1 MKTLEKS
8 ILQGTTHMRTHLE
21 VDPVVGLR
29 SLEGIQPLIEEYKWA
44 IDLEICVFPQ
54 EGLLNNPG
62 TDELMVEGLKQGCH
76 VVGGAPYTDSDPP
89 GQIDRLFEMAREYDV
104 DVDMHLDF
112 GNTPEGMTI
121 EHVCNRT
128 EEYGWGGRVTVGHM
142 TQLSTLEVPEL
153 ERITR
158 RLADVGVAVTVLP
171 STDLYLMG
179 RHQDHNVLRGV
190 VPIHKMLRHGVNCN
204 LSSNN
209 VLNPFTPFGDCS
221 LIRMANLYANIC
233 QVGQIDDTIECF
245 DMVTRRSA
253 ELLNLDDYGIEVGKS
268 ADLVVIDNSDRQG
281 AVAELSQPLMGIKR
295 GHVDVQARAGPTP
308 PARALTM
315 PDLPFEDPVG
325 AFCRRNHVALKGAG
339 GGPLAGLS
347 FGAKDVFHIAGTRT
361 GFGHPTWLATHE
373 APAEDRGR
381 GAAAARC
388 GGRRRR
394 QDPHRRAGVQPHRR
408 EPALRYAGQHARA
421 RSHSRGLVQRLR
433 GGGHGR
439 ARRLRHRHRL
449 RGLGPA
455 AGELLRHLRH
465 ASDGRPRAA
474 RRGDPVRPAL
484 RRRRLVSRATPEC
497 WSGSGACSWPTTRN
511 RRRRAGCFA
520 PSTPSRWWTKR
531 CPAPW
536 TLRSRRWRLAS
547 ARSRT

>member
-1 MKTLEKS
+1 MDLILRNALIAGAENEPPIDIGIEGGRVAAIEAGLAAEGEEIDVGGRLVSPGFIETHIHLDKSCLLDRCKSVEGTLEEAISEVAKAKQNFQPDEVRERAVRTLEKS

-29 SLEGIQPLIEEYKWA
+29 SLEGIQPLIDEYRWA

-62 TDELMVEGLKQGCH
+62 TDELMVEGLKRGCH

-89 GQIDRLFEMAREYDV
+89 GQIDRLFEMAREFDV

-128 EEYGWGGRVTVGHM
+128 EEFGWGGRVTVGHM

-190 VPIHKMLRHGVNCN
+190 VPIHRMLRYGVNCN

-268 ADLVVIDNSDRQG
+268 ADLVVIDNTDRQS
-281 AVAELSQPLMGIKR
+281 AVAELSPPLMGIKR
-295 GHVDVQARAGPTP
+295 GHVT
-308 PARALTM
+308 
-315 PDLPFEDPVG
+315 F
-325 AFCRRNHVALKGAG
+325 
-339 GGPLAGLS
+339 
-347 FGAKDVFHIAGTRT
+347 
-361 GFGHPTWLATHE
+361 
-373 APAEDRGR
+373 
-381 GAAAARC
+381 
-388 GGRRRR
+388 
-394 QDPHRRAGVQPHRR
+394 RR
-408 EPALRYAGQHARA
+408 EPAELRWP
-421 RSHSRGLVQRLR
+421 
-433 GGGHGR
+433 GR
-439 ARRLRHRHRL
+439 
-449 RGLGPA
+449 
-455 AGELLRHLRH
+455 
-465 ASDGRPRAA
+465 
-474 RRGDPVRPAL
+474 
-484 RRRRLVSRATPEC
+484 
-497 WSGSGACSWPTTRN
+497 
-511 RRRRAGCFA
+511 
-520 PSTPSRWWTKR
+520 
-531 CPAPW
+531 
-536 TLRSRRWRLAS
+536 
-547 ARSRT
+547 

>member
-1 MKTLEKS
+1 MDLILRNALIVGAENEPPVDIGIEGGRVAAVEAGLAAEGEEIDVGGRLVSPGFIETHIHLDKSCLLDRCKSVEGTLEEAISEVAKAKQNFQPEEVRERAVKTLEKS

-29 SLEGIQPLIEEYKWA
+29 SLEGIQPLIDEYKWA

-62 TDELMVEGLKQGCH
+62 TDELMVEGLKRGCH

-89 GQIDRLFEMAREYDV
+89 GQIDRLFEMAREFDV

-128 EEYGWGGRVTVGHM
+128 EEFGYGGRVTVGHM
-142 TQLSTLEVPEL
+142 TQLSTMEVPEL

-190 VPIHKMLRHGVNCN
+190 VPIHRMLRHGVNCN

-268 ADLVVIDNSDRQG
+268 ADLVVIDNTDRQS
-281 AVAELSQPLMGIKR
+281 AVAELSPPLMGIKR
-295 GHVDVQARAGPTP
+295 GHVT
-308 PARALTM
+308 
-315 PDLPFEDPVG
+315 F
-325 AFCRRNHVALKGAG
+325 
-339 GGPLAGLS
+339 
-347 FGAKDVFHIAGTRT
+347 
-361 GFGHPTWLATHE
+361 
-373 APAEDRGR
+373 
-381 GAAAARC
+381 
-388 GGRRRR
+388 
-394 QDPHRRAGVQPHRR
+394 RR
-408 EPALRYAGQHARA
+408 EPAELRWP
-421 RSHSRGLVQRLR
+421 
-433 GGGHGR
+433 GR
-439 ARRLRHRHRL
+439 
-449 RGLGPA
+449 
-455 AGELLRHLRH
+455 
-465 ASDGRPRAA
+465 
-474 RRGDPVRPAL
+474 
-484 RRRRLVSRATPEC
+484 
-497 WSGSGACSWPTTRN
+497 
-511 RRRRAGCFA
+511 
-520 PSTPSRWWTKR
+520 
-531 CPAPW
+531 
-536 TLRSRRWRLAS
+536 
-547 ARSRT
+547 

>member
-1 MKTLEKS
+1 MDLILRNALIVGAENEPSVDIGIEGGRIAAVEAGLAAEGEEIDVGGRLVSPGFIETHIHLDKSCLLDRCKSVEGTLEEAISEVAKAKRNFQPDEVRERAVRTLEKS

-62 TDELMVEGLKQGCH
+62 TDELMIEGLKRGCR

-89 GQIDRLFEMAREYDV
+89 GQIDRLFEMAREFDV

-142 TQLSTLEVPEL
+142 TQLSTLEVSEL

-158 RLADVGVAVTVLP
+158 RLADAGVAVTVLP

-190 VPIHKMLRHGVNCN
+190 VPIHRMLRYGVNCN

-268 ADLVVIDNSDRQG
+268 ADLVVIDNTDRQG

-295 GHVDVQARAGPTP
+295 GHVT
-308 PARALTM
+308 
-315 PDLPFEDPVG
+315 F
-325 AFCRRNHVALKGAG
+325 
-339 GGPLAGLS
+339 
-347 FGAKDVFHIAGTRT
+347 
-361 GFGHPTWLATHE
+361 
-373 APAEDRGR
+373 
-381 GAAAARC
+381 
-388 GGRRRR
+388 
-394 QDPHRRAGVQPHRR
+394 RR
-408 EPALRYAGQHARA
+408 EPAR
-421 RSHSRGLVQRLR
+421 
-433 GGGHGR
+433 
-439 ARRLRHRHRL
+439 
-449 RGLGPA
+449 
-455 AGELLRHLRH
+455 LLRPGH
-465 ASDGRPRAA
+465 
-474 RRGDPVRPAL
+474 
-484 RRRRLVSRATPEC
+484 
-497 WSGSGACSWPTTRN
+497 
-511 RRRRAGCFA
+511 
-520 PSTPSRWWTKR
+520 
-531 CPAPW
+531 
-536 TLRSRRWRLAS
+536 
-547 ARSRT
+547 